1 MPACVKRASPH
12 NSSRILLLCL
22 LGILTIAGCEKQV
35 SGSHFQVRQV
45 DATWLDG
52 QVKATLHQDLKL
64 SREAREALVHGVP
77 LNVQMEIVLRNTGNQ
92 TRLIQSL
99 DIYEIRYLPMSEHY
113 QLSLPSGGEVRT
125 FPRLRHL
132 LSELSTVKLSFS
144 TGVLPAGDYELLA
157 RTRLDR
163 QKMPPPMR
171 LPVLFSSQWR
181 HDSDW
186 SAWPVD
192 IQPEA

>member
-1 MPACVKRASPH
+1 MPACVKPLSVF
-12 NSSRILLLCL
+12 LLLCL
-22 LGILTIAGCEKQV
+22 IGILTIAGCEKQV
-35 SGSHFQVRQV
+35 SGSNFQVRQV

-192 IQPEA
+192 IQPGA

>member
-1 MPACVKRASPH
+1 
-12 NSSRILLLCL
+12 
-22 LGILTIAGCEKQV
+22 
-35 SGSHFQVRQV
+35 
-45 DATWLDG
+45 
-52 QVKATLHQDLKL
+52 
-64 SREAREALVHGVP
+64 
-77 LNVQMEIVLRNTGNQ
+77 MEIVLRNTGNQ

-113 QLSLPSGGEVRT
+113 QLSLPSGSEVRT

-192 IQPEA
+192 IQPGA